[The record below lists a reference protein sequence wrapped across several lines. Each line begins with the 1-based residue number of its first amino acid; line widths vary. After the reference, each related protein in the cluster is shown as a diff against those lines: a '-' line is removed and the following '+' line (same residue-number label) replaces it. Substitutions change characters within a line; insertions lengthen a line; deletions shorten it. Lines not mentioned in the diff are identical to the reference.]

1 MNAGWTFWIDRGG
14 TFTDVIGRSPTGEL
28 TTLKLPSES
37 PAYADA
43 AVEAMRRLLGAAPD
57 APFPAGRIEAIK
69 VGTTVATNAL
79 LERKGARTLLV
90 TTAGFADALEIGDQ
104 ARPELFALDI
114 VKPPPLHGAVVEAGE
129 RLAADGVVLRP
140 LDEAALG
147 LALAEARR
155 RHPRIPFSH
164 ATLPDLAGVEDGAF
178 ANVLCETVIMHLG
191 PAEVTPAVERLL
203 AVLVPGGV
211 LYLSWRVTEGADR
224 RDAHGRLYAAFDPQ
238 RVLTPLAGADI
249 LLDEQLGS
257 VSSGKL
263 IRRIVARKRVG
274 AD

>member
-1 MNAGWTFWIDRGG
+1 MDEPTLNAYDR
-14 TFTDVIGRSPTGEL
+14 DA
-28 TTLKLPSES
+28 
-37 PAYADA
+37 PAYADDW
-43 AVEAMRRLLGAAPD
+43 E
-57 APFPAGRIEAIK
+57 
-69 VGTTVATNAL
+69 T
-79 LERKGARTLLV
+79 
-90 TTAGFADALEIGDQ
+90 Q
-104 ARPELFALDI
+104 
-114 VKPPPLHGAVVEAGE
+114 PPPSDMQALILHWFARGPTADIGCGSG
-129 RLAADGVVLRP
+129 RDAAW
-140 LDEAALG
+140 LDAQGFPTHGFDASEG
-147 LALAEARR
+147 LLAEARR

-224 RDAHGRLYAAFDPQ
+224 RDTHGRLYAAFDPQ